1 MPIRIIYNGTS
12 EAYNFDYMDMNVTVN
27 LTKFSTTNLTE
38 FVNEN
43 YIESIIVFTVLTYV
57 PINGTKLECSIA
69 DLDNDIKLLDGLS
82 GMYQFHS
89 SKVIGNAIITCISLF
104 KVTVQTIYCTA

>member
-27 LTKFSTTNLTE
+27 LTKFNTTNLTE

-43 YIESIIVFTVLTYV
+43 YIESIIVFTVLTFV
-57 PINGTKLECSIA
+57 PINGTELECSIA
-69 DLDNDIKLLDGLS
+69 DLDNDTRLLDGLS
-82 GMYQFHS
+82 GMFYS
-89 SKVIGNAIITCISLF
+89 STLYLGYWQCYYI
-104 KVTVQTIYCTA
+104 